1 MHFLTYGGALRYDT
15 LRGNSGESLVRD
27 FKVNVNMLA
36 PRLIWVAPA
45 GAGRQPGAARW
56 CRCWTWTSAPTARAS
71 DSGLGDIAVGA
82 ALGYHASPALH
93 YLFGVDVYAPT
104 GKYDAKDPSSL
115 GKNYWTI
122 QPLAALTYTQP
133 TGLNA
138 DLKVMYDFNQRN
150 SDTRTRSGQAI
161 HADYSLGWG
170 LGGGLGGGW
179 VAGVGGY
186 VYQQVTDD
194 KGPNSAM
201 GKARAL
207 GVGPSIRYASQGGW
221 LFTLK
226 WQKDFEVRNRPEG
239 NQLLAKLVIPF

>member
-1 MHFLTYGGALRYDT
+1 
-15 LRGNSGESLVRD
+15 
-27 FKVNVNMLA
+27 
-36 PRLIWVAPA
+36 
-45 GAGRQPGAARW
+45 
-56 CRCWTWTSAPTARAS
+56 
-71 DSGLGDIAVGA
+71 
-82 ALGYHASPALH
+82 
-93 YLFGVDVYAPT
+93 
-104 GKYDAKDPSSL
+104 
-115 GKNYWTI
+115 
-122 QPLAALTYTQP
+122 
-133 TGLNA
+133 
-138 DLKVMYDFNQRN
+138 MYDFNQRN

-161 HADYSLGWG
+161 HADYSLGWAWAG
-170 LGGGLGGGW
+170 PGRGW

>member
-1 MHFLTYGGALRYDT
+1 M
-15 LRGNSGESLVRD
+15 RD

-45 GAGRQPGAARW
+45 GAGRQPGAAH
-56 CRCWTWTSAPTARAS
+56 
-71 DSGLGDIAVGA
+71 GGA
-82 ALGYHASPALH
+82 AAGRGLPRQRRALQELGPGRHRRRRGAGYHASPALH

-161 HADYSLGWG
+161 HADYSLGWAWAG
-170 LGGGLGGGW
+170 PGRGW